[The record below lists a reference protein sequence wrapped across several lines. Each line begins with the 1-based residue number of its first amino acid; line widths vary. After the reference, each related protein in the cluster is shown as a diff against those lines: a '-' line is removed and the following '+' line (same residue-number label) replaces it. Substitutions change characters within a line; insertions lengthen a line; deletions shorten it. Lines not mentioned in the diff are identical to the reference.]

1 MAVLQRKTIQNPIAE
16 TACAL
21 FIGVSSIKN
30 VNVSH
35 CWDCTKYGF
44 GCNRELKFL
53 FFAYNREMNDA
64 LSDKKLLDRLGR
76 VSRLLEEAGARTIGN
91 RVRRLRDAQG
101 VSIREVAEKAE
112 ISKNSIV
119 RLEQGRG
126 TQPITILKVCSTLGV
141 HVERLAEPA
150 SEDVV
155 AATHRAKDDR
165 WFDLADMGSQPL
177 LDAKKP
183 LTKQQR
189 KKAVA
194 AGATLPVNL
203 LKSRLPG
210 GKFLPS
216 VLEVY
221 GSSPV
226 RSHVGE
232 EFAYVLEGEA
242 VITVGKKKHRL
253 KQGESITFWSAEPHS
268 YAPAD
273 PEKGPVRILSLRVDG

>member
-1 MAVLQRKTIQNPIAE
+1 MSEINDD
-16 TACAL
+16 
-21 FIGVSSIKN
+21 KN
-30 VNVSH
+30 
-35 CWDCTKYGF
+35 
-44 GCNRELKFL
+44 
-53 FFAYNREMNDA
+53 
-64 LSDKKLLDRLGR
+64 LLDRLER
-76 VSRLLEEAGARTIGN
+76 VSRLLHKAGAKVIGH

-141 HVERLAEPA
+141 HVERLAEP
-150 SEDVV
+150 SSDDVV
-155 AATHRAKDDR
+155 AVAHKNKDDH
-165 WFDLADMGSQPL
+165 WFDMADMGSRPL
-177 LDAKKP
+177 LNAKKP
-183 LTKQQR
+183 ITPRQR
-189 KKAVA
+189 KQAVN
-194 AGATLPVNL
+194 AGASVPINL

-221 GSSPV
+221 QTSPL

-232 EFAYVLEGEA
+232 EFAYILDGEG
-242 VITVGKKKHRL
+242 VITVGKKKYRL
-253 KQGESITFWSAEPHS
+253 KKGESITFWSAEPHS

-273 PEKGPVRILSLRVDG
+273 PKKVPVRILSLRVDG

>member
-1 MAVLQRKTIQNPIAE
+1 MVLGAIGDSQASNLAYDKGME
-16 TACAL
+16 TPE
-21 FIGVSSIKN
+21 IDKN
-30 VNVSH
+30 
-35 CWDCTKYGF
+35 F
-44 GCNRELKFL
+44 
-53 FFAYNREMNDA
+53 
-64 LSDKKLLDRLGR
+64 LDRLHR
-76 VSRLLEEAGARTIGN
+76 VSLLLEKAGAKVIGH
-91 RVRRLRDAQG
+91 RVWRLRNAQG
-101 VSIREVAEKAE
+101 ISIRELADKAE

-141 HVERLAEPA
+141 HVERLADPT

-155 AATHRAKDDR
+155 AVVHKNKDDR
-165 WFDLADMGSQPL
+165 WFDMGDMGSKPL
-177 LDAKKP
+177 LDAKKAITP
-183 LTKQQR
+183 RQR
-189 KKAVA
+189 KQAVA
-194 AGATLPVNL
+194 SGASVPINL
-203 LKSRLPG
+203 LKSRLPS

-221 GSSPV
+221 QASPV

-232 EFAYVLEGEA
+232 EFAYVLEGEG

-273 PEKGPVRILSLRVDG
+273 PKKVPVRILSLRVDG